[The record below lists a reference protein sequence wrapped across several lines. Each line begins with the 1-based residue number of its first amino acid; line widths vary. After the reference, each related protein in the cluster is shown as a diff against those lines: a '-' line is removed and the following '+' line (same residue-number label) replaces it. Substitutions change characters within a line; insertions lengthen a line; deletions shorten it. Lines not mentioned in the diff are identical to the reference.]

1 MYDLILFDLDGT
13 LVDTAGDISDTANDV
28 LLELGLEAVD
38 ESLARTWIGHGSREL
53 MIHAYAHATGTDA
66 AVLRN
71 GGGVDCLMEMFTRF
85 HTRRCGQRSTVF
97 PQVRE
102 SLDELQAMNVRM
114 AVLTNR
120 EMRFARAVLEKHEL
134 HDYFDPVIAG
144 DTLPTK
150 KPDALTVDYC
160 LREHGVARRRALL
173 VGDSAVDIATGRN
186 AGIDCWVVPYGYNG
200 GRPVIEDAPDRMIA
214 DLSWI
219 VAHARACARDPANR
233 RNLFQNG
240 SQENVSWR

>member
-28 LLELGLEAVD
+28 LLELGLAAVD

-53 MIHAYAHATGTDA
+53 MIQAYAHATGTDA
-66 AVLRN
+66 AVLRL
-71 GGGVDCLMEMFTRF
+71 GSSVECLMEMFTRF
-85 HTRRCGQRSTVF
+85 HARRCGQRSTLF

-102 SLDELQAMNVRM
+102 SLDALQALDIRM

-134 HDYFDPVIAG
+134 QGYFDPVIAG
-144 DTLPTK
+144 DTLPAK
-150 KPDALTVDYC
+150 KPDALTVNHC
-160 LREHGVARRRALL
+160 LREHGVSRKRALL
-173 VGDSAVDIATGRN
+173 IGDSAVDIATGRN

-200 GRPVIEDAPDRMIA
+200 GRPVIEDGPDRMIA

-219 VAHARACARDPANR
+219 VAAARSCDHDPAKR
-233 RNLFQNG
+233 RNLLLNH
-240 SQENVSWR
+240 SEEIAPWR